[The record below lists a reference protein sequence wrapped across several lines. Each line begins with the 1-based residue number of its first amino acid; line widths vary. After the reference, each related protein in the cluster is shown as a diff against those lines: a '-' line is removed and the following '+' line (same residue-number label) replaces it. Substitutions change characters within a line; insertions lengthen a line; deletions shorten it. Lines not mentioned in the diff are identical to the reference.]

1 MKLLGLDPGLKTT
14 GWGIIVV
21 EGNRIRH
28 VANGSVSTRPN
39 RPLAERLVALY
50 DGLIEVIDRHGPE
63 AAAVEETFLNKN
75 PASTLRLGQAR
86 GVVLLAPA
94 QRGLAVSEY
103 AARYVKKAVV
113 GAGNAEKSQVHSM
126 VARLLPGAEIAG
138 SDAADALA
146 IAICHGHH
154 ALTSQ
159 RWRPTPGQVHRVPT

>member
-14 GWGIIVV
+14 GWGVIVV
-21 EGNRIRH
+21 EGNRLRH
-28 VANGSVSTRPN
+28 VANGSVSTRPD

-50 DGLIEVIDRHGPE
+50 DGLIDVIDRHRPE

-94 QRGLAVSEY
+94 QRGLVVAEY

-113 GAGNAEKSQVHSM
+113 GVGHAEKAQVHNM

-146 IAICHGHH
+146 VAICHGHH
-154 ALTSQ
+154 ALTDR
-159 RWRPTPGQVHRVPT
+159 RWRPAAGQIQRVPT